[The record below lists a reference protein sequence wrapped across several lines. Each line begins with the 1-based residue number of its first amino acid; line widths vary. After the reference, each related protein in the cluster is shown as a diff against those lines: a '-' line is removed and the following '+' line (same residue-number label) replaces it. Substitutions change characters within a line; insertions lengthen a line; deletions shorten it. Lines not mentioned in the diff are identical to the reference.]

1 MEVKQRFWSRVCASD
16 KPVNCLGIS
25 KNKFNLETRFV
36 ICEDRFCI
44 QVLIGRKQEGI
55 VFFVFDLLID

>member
-1 MEVKQRFWSRVCASD
+1 MEVKAFLVSSLCIRQASE
-16 KPVNCLGIS
+16 LFSIS